1 MKKAVVLSLVL
12 VAMSYGYNG
21 LGSIQGAQLNDAS
34 GISNALGNTLREQQR
49 SVDRIQN
56 STNELMENL
65 QKLQR
70 DMQR

>member
-1 MKKAVVLSLVL
+1 MKKAVVFSLVL

-21 LGSIQGAQLNDAS
+21 LIGDTKINTSSD
-34 GISNALGNTLREQQR
+34 ISNALGNTLREQQR